1 MLAQISLLSIQVHN
15 LKVKKLASE
24 NSNGTNNH
32 KCSMLWLDL
41 TIYGSK
47 LEQYTLLKKYC
58 DMHIHSI
65 VKAEILNN
73 QAIDVIVLEYDYP
86 VKQSLQILT
95 ELKSEY
101 PSIPVII
108 LTEQHSEELAVWAFR
123 ARAWD
128 FFVKPLAQDKLL
140 ACVDAIFEVKN
151 KYKPREKRVAVTP
164 PNIKPIDTRFRDINE
179 EYLAITPALSFLDS
193 NYQKKISENTL
204 SSLCGMNPFRF
215 SRCFKKE
222 IGITLQ
228 EYLVRLRIKEAL
240 RLLDN
245 PNASITDIAFTV
257 GFNDTSYF
265 SRTFKKYMEY
275 SPSEFRSMQ
284 QDHIDT
290 KNNLTMVSSCIK
302 DDTVQES
309 DWGLLQQNIKLMNE
323 SGRQRHARKIGKA
336 GFKLAS

>member
-1 MLAQISLLSIQVHN
+1 MDG
-15 LKVKKLASE
+15 E
-24 NSNGTNNH
+24 NPGVTNNY

-58 DMHIHSI
+58 DMHVHTI
-65 VKAEILNN
+65 VKPEIFSN
-73 QAIDVIVLEYDYP
+73 QTIDVIVLEYDYP
-86 VKQSLQILT
+86 VKQSLQTLND
-95 ELKSEY
+95 LKNDY
-101 PSIPVII
+101 PSIPVIM

-123 ARAWD
+123 AKAWD

-140 ACVDAIFEVKN
+140 SCIDAILEIKN
-151 KYKPREKRVAVTP
+151 KYKTREKRVAVTT

-193 NYQKKISENTL
+193 NYQKKVSENTL
-204 SSLCGMNPFRF
+204 ASLCGMNPFRF

-228 EYLVRLRIKEAL
+228 EYLVRLRIREAL

-265 SRTFKKYMEY
+265 SRTFKKYMNH
-275 SPSEFRSMQ
+275 SPSEFRSIQ
-284 QDHIDT
+284 QEITATTD
-290 KNNLTMVSSCIK
+290 NLTMVPDCIK
-302 DDTVQES
+302 DDKLEES
-309 DWGLLQQNIKLMNE
+309 DWNLLQHNIKLMNE
-323 SGRQRHARKIGKA
+323 LGQQKQASKTGTP
-336 GFKLAS
+336 GFKLNA

>member
-1 MLAQISLLSIQVHN
+1 M
-15 LKVKKLASE
+15 ASE
-24 NSNGTNNH
+24 NPNGTVNY
-32 KCSMLWLDL
+32 KCTMLWLDL

-58 DMHIHSI
+58 DMHVHSI
-65 VKAEILNN
+65 VKPDLFDN

-86 VKQSLQILT
+86 VKQSLETLSN
-95 ELKSEY
+95 LKKEY
-101 PSIPVII
+101 PSIPVIM

-128 FFVKPLAQDKLL
+128 YFVKPLAQDKLL
-140 ACVDAIFEVKN
+140 SCVDAILEIKN

-164 PNIKPIDTRFRDINE
+164 PNIKPMDTRFRDINE

-228 EYLVRLRIKEAL
+228 EYLVRLRIREAL

-265 SRTFKKYMEY
+265 SRTFKKYMDY
-275 SPSEFRSMQ
+275 SPSEFRSIQ
-284 QDHIDT
+284 LDNIDT
-290 KNNLTMVSSCIK
+290 ADNLTMVTSCIK
-302 DDTVQES
+302 DNTVDES
-309 DWGLLQQNIKLMNE
+309 DWSLLQRNIKLMNE
-323 SGRQRHARKIGKA
+323 LDPQKRIRTAS
-336 GFKLAS
+336 FKLDS

>member
-1 MLAQISLLSIQVHN
+1 M
-15 LKVKKLASE
+15 KVGKA
-24 NSNGTNNH
+24 GVTNNH
-32 KCSMLWLDL
+32 KCSVLWLDL

-47 LEQYTLLKKYC
+47 LEQYTLLKKHC
-58 DMHIHSI
+58 DMHVHSL
-65 VKAEILNN
+65 VKAEIFNN

-86 VKQSLQILT
+86 VKQSMQTLT

-101 PSIPVII
+101 PSIPVIM

-140 ACVDAIFEVKN
+140 ACVDAILEIKN
-151 KYKPREKRVAVTP
+151 KYKPLEKRVAATP
-164 PNIKPIDTRFRDINE
+164 PNIKPMDTRFKDINE
-179 EYLAITPALSFLDS
+179 EYLAIAPAISFLDS

-222 IGITLQ
+222 MGITFQ
-228 EYLVRLRIKEAL
+228 EYLVRLRIREAI

-265 SRTFKKYMEY
+265 SRTFKKYLNY
-275 SPSEFRSMQ
+275 SPSEVRSIRR
-284 QDHIDT
+284 DHIDT
-290 KNNLTMVSSCIK
+290 TNELAKVPDCIK
-302 DDTVQES
+302 DDTLQES
-309 DWGLLQQNIKLMNE
+309 DLDSLQQNIKLMNE
-323 SGRQRHARKIGKA
+323 LVQQRHAGSTGGT
-336 GFKLAS
+336 GFKLDS